1 MKHRTIRLTWL
12 TIVLGLV
19 APPLMAERNLIP
31 SLESIPD
38 VCSERPNEPEWM
50 ENIALRDAYQRVSVV
65 FEPIHKIM
73 YRKCPENAPAWQGIF
88 DSTCSNND
96 LVQDIYRAQS
106 MERVVETGSCD
117 CATRF
122 PTWDTAEGTFRE
134 NHADA
139 DRSEML
145 QASDTYNR
153 RANEL
158 RHQAKA
164 ICEAAGNW

>member
-1 MKHRTIRLTWL
+1 MTYRIVCLTWL
-12 TIVLGLV
+12 TIGLGLI
-19 APPLMAERNLIP
+19 APPLVAERNLTP

-38 VCSERPNEPEWM
+38 VCSERPNEPDWM
-50 ENIALRDAYQRVSVV
+50 QNIALRDAYKRV
-65 FEPIHKIM
+65 
-73 YRKCPENAPAWQGIF
+73 
-88 DSTCSNND
+88 
-96 LVQDIYRAQS
+96 LVQDIYRTQS
-106 MERVVETGSCD
+106 MARIVETGSCD

-122 PTWDTAEGTFRE
+122 PTWDEAESIFRE

-158 RHQAKA
+158 RLQAKT

>member
-1 MKHRTIRLTWL
+1 MTYRVVYVTWL
-12 TIVLGLV
+12 TVVSGLL
-19 APPLMAERNLIP
+19 APPLVAERNLIP
-31 SLESIPD
+31 SLESIPG
-38 VCSERPNEPEWM
+38 VCSERPNEPDWM
-50 ENIALRDAYQRVSVV
+50 ENIALRDAYQRV
-65 FEPIHKIM
+65 
-73 YRKCPENAPAWQGIF
+73 
-88 DSTCSNND
+88 

-106 MERVVETGSCD
+106 IERIVETGSCD

-122 PTWDTAEGTFRE
+122 PTWDSAESTFRE

-158 RHQAKA
+158 RPQAQA

>member
-1 MKHRTIRLTWL
+1 MKHRVVRLTWL
-12 TIVLGLV
+12 TIVLGLS
-19 APPLMAERNLIP
+19 APPLLAERNLIP
-31 SLESIPD
+31 SLDSSLD
-38 VCSERPNEPEWM
+38 VCSERPNEPDWM
-50 ENIALRDAYQRVSVV
+50 ENITLRDAYQRV
-65 FEPIHKIM
+65 
-73 YRKCPENAPAWQGIF
+73 
-88 DSTCSNND
+88 

-106 MERVVETGSCD
+106 MGRIVETGSCD

-153 RANEL
+153 HANEL
-158 RHQAKA
+158 RPQAQA

>member
-1 MKHRTIRLTWL
+1 VKHRIVRLTWF
-12 TIVLGLV
+12 TAVLGLV
-19 APPLMAERNLIP
+19 ATPLVAERNVIP
-31 SLESIPD
+31 SLESVPD
-38 VCSERPNEPEWM
+38 VCSERPNEPDWM
-50 ENIALRDAYQRVSVV
+50 ENIALRDAYQRV
-65 FEPIHKIM
+65 
-73 YRKCPENAPAWQGIF
+73 
-88 DSTCSNND
+88 

-122 PTWDTAEGTFRE
+122 PSWDSAEGTFRE

-158 RHQAKA
+158 RSQAQA

>member
-1 MKHRTIRLTWL
+1 MTYRVVYVTWL
-12 TIVLGLV
+12 TVVLGLI
-19 APPLMAERNLIP
+19 APPLVAERNLIP
-31 SLESIPD
+31 NLEKIPD
-38 VCSERPNEPEWM
+38 VCSERPNEPDWM
-50 ENIALRDAYQRVSVV
+50 QNIALRDAYQRV
-65 FEPIHKIM
+65 
-73 YRKCPENAPAWQGIF
+73 
-88 DSTCSNND
+88 

-106 MERVVETGSCD
+106 IERIVETGSCD

-122 PTWDTAEGTFRE
+122 PTWDSAEGTFRE

-145 QASDTYNR
+145 QASDSYNR

-158 RHQAKA
+158 RPQAQA

>member
-1 MKHRTIRLTWL
+1 MHRTIRLTWL
-12 TIVLGLV
+12 TIGLGLI
-19 APPLMAERNLIP
+19 APPLVSERNLIP
-31 SLESIPD
+31 SLTIISN
-38 VCSERPNEPEWM
+38 VCSERPNEPDWM
-50 ENIALRDAYQRVSVV
+50 ENIALRDAYQRV
-65 FEPIHKIM
+65 
-73 YRKCPENAPAWQGIF
+73 
-88 DSTCSNND
+88 

-122 PTWDTAEGTFRE
+122 PTWDSAEGTFQE
-134 NHADA
+134 SHADA
-139 DRSEML
+139 DRSVML

-158 RHQAKA
+158 RPQAQA

>member
-1 MKHRTIRLTWL
+1 MKHRIVRLSWL
-12 TIVLGLV
+12 TIVLGLI

-31 SLESIPD
+31 SLESIPE
-38 VCSERPNEPEWM
+38 VCLERPNEPDWM
-50 ENIALRDAYQRVSVV
+50 QNIALRDAYQRV
-65 FEPIHKIM
+65 
-73 YRKCPENAPAWQGIF
+73 
-88 DSTCSNND
+88 

-106 MERVVETGSCD
+106 MARIVETGSCD

-122 PTWDTAEGTFRE
+122 PIWDSAEGTFRK

-145 QASDTYNR
+145 QASGTYNR
-153 RANEL
+153 RANDL
-158 RHQAKA
+158 RPQAQA

>member
-1 MKHRTIRLTWL
+1 MSALSAQT
-12 TIVLGLV
+12 
-19 APPLMAERNLIP
+19 N
-31 SLESIPD
+31 
-38 VCSERPNEPEWM
+38 
-50 ENIALRDAYQRVSVV
+50 LRDAYQRV
-65 FEPIHKIM
+65 
-73 YRKCPENAPAWQGIF
+73 
-88 DSTCSNND
+88 

-106 MERVVETGSCD
+106 MGRIVETGSCD

-158 RHQAKA
+158 RPQAQA

>member
-1 MKHRTIRLTWL
+1 MKYRIVCLTWL
-12 TIVLGLV
+12 TAALGMIALPLV
-19 APPLMAERNLIP
+19 AERNLIP

-38 VCSERPNEPEWM
+38 VCSERPNEPDWM
-50 ENIALRDAYQRVSVV
+50 ENIALRDAYKRV
-65 FEPIHKIM
+65 
-73 YRKCPENAPAWQGIF
+73 
-88 DSTCSNND
+88 

-106 MERVVETGSCD
+106 MARIVKTGSCD

-122 PTWDTAEGTFRE
+122 PTWDSAEGTFRE

-153 RANEL
+153 LANDL
-158 RHQAKA
+158 RPQAQA

>member
-1 MKHRTIRLTWL
+1 MKGRIVHFTWL

-19 APPLMAERNLIP
+19 APPLMAERTLIP

-38 VCSERPNEPEWM
+38 VCSERPNEPDWM
-50 ENIALRDAYQRVSVV
+50 ENIALRDAYQRV
-65 FEPIHKIM
+65 
-73 YRKCPENAPAWQGIF
+73 
-88 DSTCSNND
+88 
-96 LVQDIYRAQS
+96 LVQDIYRAQN

-122 PTWDTAEGTFRE
+122 PTWDSAEGTFRE
-134 NHADA
+134 NHAGA
-139 DRSEML
+139 NRSEML
-145 QASDTYNR
+145 QASDIYNR

-158 RHQAKA
+158 RPQAKT

>member
-1 MKHRTIRLTWL
+1 MKHRIVRLTCL

-19 APPLMAERNLIP
+19 APPLMAERNLVP

-38 VCSERPNEPEWM
+38 ICSERPNEPDWM
-50 ENIALRDAYQRVSVV
+50 ENIALRDAYQRV
-65 FEPIHKIM
+65 
-73 YRKCPENAPAWQGIF
+73 
-88 DSTCSNND
+88 
-96 LVQDIYRAQS
+96 LVQDIYRAQN
-106 MERVVETGSCD
+106 MEWIVETGSCD

-122 PTWDTAEGTFRE
+122 PTWDSAEGTFRE

-145 QASDTYNR
+145 QASDIYNR

-158 RHQAKA
+158 RPQAQA

>member
-1 MKHRTIRLTWL
+1 MIHRVVRLSSL
-12 TIVLGLV
+12 TIFLGLA
-19 APPLMAERNLIP
+19 APPVVAERNLIP
-31 SLESIPD
+31 SLESSPD
-38 VCSERPNEPEWM
+38 VCPERPKEPDWM
-50 ENIALRDAYQRVSVV
+50 ENIALRDAYQRV
-65 FEPIHKIM
+65 
-73 YRKCPENAPAWQGIF
+73 
-88 DSTCSNND
+88 
-96 LVQDIYRAQS
+96 LVQDIYRAQN

-153 RANEL
+153 RANKL
-158 RHQAKA
+158 RPQAQS

>member
-1 MKHRTIRLTWL
+1 MNRVIRLICL
-12 TIVLGLV
+12 TIVLGLI
-19 APPLMAERNLIP
+19 APPLVAERNLIP
-31 SLESIPD
+31 SLESSPD
-38 VCSERPNEPEWM
+38 VCSRRPNEPDWM
-50 ENIALRDAYQRVSVV
+50 QNIALRDAYQRV
-65 FEPIHKIM
+65 
-73 YRKCPENAPAWQGIF
+73 
-88 DSTCSNND
+88 

-122 PTWDTAEGTFRE
+122 PTWESAEGTFRE
-134 NHADA
+134 NYANA

-158 RHQAKA
+158 RPQAQA
-164 ICEAAGNW
+164 ICETAGNW

>member
-1 MKHRTIRLTWL
+1 MKYRIARLTWF
-12 TIVLGLV
+12 TVVSGLV

-38 VCSERPNEPEWM
+38 ICSERPKEPDWM
-50 ENIALRDAYQRVSVV
+50 ENIALRAAYQRV
-65 FEPIHKIM
+65 
-73 YRKCPENAPAWQGIF
+73 
-88 DSTCSNND
+88 

-106 MERVVETGSCD
+106 IERIVETGACD

-122 PTWDTAEGTFRE
+122 PAWDSAEDTFRE

-153 RANEL
+153 RANDL
-158 RHQAKA
+158 RPQAQA
-164 ICEAAGNW
+164 ICEDAGNW